1 MKDYI
6 RAPFVLPGLILTAA
20 GILASLLIRFID
32 SNLLSM
38 LASIGCA
45 VLCFAGISPTLN
57 YINTHRRQ
65 E

>member
-1 MKDYI
+1 M
-6 RAPFVLPGLILTAA
+6 VPGLILTAA

-45 VLCFAGISPTLN
+45 LLCFFGISPTLN
-57 YINTHRRQ
+57 YINTHRKQ
-65 E
+65 

>member
-1 MKDYI
+1 MKEYL
-6 RAPFVLPGLILTAA
+6 RAPFVVPGLILTVA

-45 VLCFAGISPTLN
+45 LLCFFGISPTLN
-57 YINTHRRQ
+57 YINTHRKQ
-65 E
+65 